1 MTRPTHE
8 DGRVHG
14 IVVGCRREDGRWL
27 MIRRAAHVAAP
38 LKVCFPGGAIEH
50 GEQHIEA
57 AQRELREELGVEVE
71 LRQQV
76 WHHLSPDKPLRLF
89 GWLGELRSTEI
100 TPDPAEVAEVLW
112 LTPDEA
118 AAHPDA
124 LPGTDE
130 LIAALL
136 DAADT

>member
-1 MTRPTHE
+1 MTRPIHE

-50 GEQHIEA
+50 GEQHIDA
-57 AQRELREELGVEVE
+57 ARRELREELGIDVEPTV
-71 LRQQV
+71 QV

-89 GWLGELRSTEI
+89 GWLGEMRSTDI
-100 TPDPAEVAEVLW
+100 QPDPAEVAEVLW
-112 LTPDEA
+112 LTAEEA
-118 AAHPDA
+118 SSHPDA
-124 LPGTDE
+124 LPGTAE
-130 LIAALL
+130 LIAALVT
-136 DAADT
+136 AADP